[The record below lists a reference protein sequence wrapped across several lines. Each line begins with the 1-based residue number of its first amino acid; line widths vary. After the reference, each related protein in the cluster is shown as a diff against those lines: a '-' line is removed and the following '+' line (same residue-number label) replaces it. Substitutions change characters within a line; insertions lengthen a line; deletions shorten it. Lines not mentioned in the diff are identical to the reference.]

1 MQWECRATMDGDYK
15 FGKLDVLCEGYD
27 YPFDPYVLKGSCG
40 VSMNLFAIYLFISFP
55 YSYTYF

>member
-1 MQWECRATMDGDYK
+1 MDGDYK

-27 YPFDPYVLKGSCG
+27 YPNDPYVLKGSCG